1 MKACCVCSENLL
13 YFFPELLKKVIFK
26 KWQASNKLQRLGKKS
41 KEE

>member
-13 YFFPELLKKVIFK
+13 YFFPELLKKVK
-26 KWQASNKLQRLGKKS
+26 NWQASNKLQRLGKKS